1 MPIPNCVVATRNQHL
16 IVRYLNEMGLL
27 EGVVRAFAPPHN
39 AGATILR
46 ATDATLMV
54 IYNPSADPALSLM
67 QIPLEVADCE
77 SACQIFRKTIENAYH
92 PTDMQET
99 EHTLS
104 EVRAARNAAANN

>member
-27 EGVVRAFAPPHN
+27 EGVCRSFEPPHN

-46 ATDATLMV
+46 ASDATLMV
-54 IYNPSADPALSLM
+54 IYNPKDDHALSLM
-67 QIPLEVADCE
+67 QIPLEVADYE
-77 SACQIFRKTIENAYH
+77 SACRTFRKTIKDAYH

-99 EHTLS
+99 ERTLS